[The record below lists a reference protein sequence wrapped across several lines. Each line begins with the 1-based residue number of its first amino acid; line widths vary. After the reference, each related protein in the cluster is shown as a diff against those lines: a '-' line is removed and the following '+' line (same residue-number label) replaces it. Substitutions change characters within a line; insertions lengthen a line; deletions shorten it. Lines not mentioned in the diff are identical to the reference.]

1 MNDSVIA
8 APQELAAASSPSS
21 GRYAIEIM
29 DNVAEGWDALA
40 AQFSDICLE
49 QTASYMLGRWSGG
62 RVCGLVLREPASGE
76 PEALALAV
84 IAAIPLVKAGLAYVK
99 FGPLWRRSDRPARP
113 AVLDAALRA
122 AQQEFA
128 ERRGLVL
135 RVMPPADPEFG
146 EDWKHSLADAGF
158 RLNDAPTHPERFL
171 VNLTL
176 SEAEQL
182 ASLGKGW
189 RANLRKAS
197 PDVSVEEVDPVKRL
211 PTFLGLYGAMTERKG
226 FVDRHRVEQL
236 PAFVTAAAP
245 SLRVRMFLAHAGEQA
260 VAGLLIAG
268 SGDQV
273 FVPFGASGP
282 DALPLRAGYTL
293 RWALINTLRGSG
305 AKWLDLGGH
314 EGDEGLRNFKTGI
327 VGTRGCT
334 PSIPGEFDHV
344 TSSLSAVA
352 TRGIEWAHRASAR
365 LREAIARR

>member
-84 IAAIPLVKAGLAYVK
+84 VAAIPLVRAGLAYVK

-146 EDWKHSLADAGF
+146 EDWKHSLAEADF
-158 RLNDAPTHPERFL
+158 RLNDAPTHPECFL

-197 PDVSVEEVDPVKRL
+197 PDVSVEEVDPAQGL
-211 PTFLGLYGAMTERKG
+211 PQFLALYGAMTERKG

-236 PAFVTAAAP
+236 PAFVAAAP
-245 SLRVRMFLAHAGEQA
+245 SSLRVRMFLAHAGGQA
-260 VAGLLIAG
+260 VAGSLIAG

-273 FVPFGASGP
+273 FVPFSASAR

-293 RWALINTLRGSG
+293 RWALINALRGSG
-305 AKWLDLGGH
+305 AKWLDLGGD
-314 EGDEGLRNFKTGI
+314 EGDEGLRHFKTGN
-327 VGTRGCT
+327 VGSRGCT

-344 TSSLSAVA
+344 TSPLSAVA